1 MTGSASPQPP
11 TSHPAGDSQISPP
24 PFASNAS
31 QARGLQLENTNLLVD
46 CSPRQYLSDPTYLSN
61 LFQWI
66 TCTIRGSACWT
77 CLHRCLEPGSI
88 MPLTDAAFPA
98 TEAVRWLVA
107 FSGIYFP
114 ISPRVQSSR
123 RWSTVALRGMEILA
137 HSAAAW
143 RLASSLAAEKQ
154 NFSLFPLRSSPGT
167 HLLFESSPCSVRLD
181 F

>member
-1 MTGSASPQPP
+1 MPPGLWQSSCFVTGSASPQPP

-24 PFASNAS
+24 SFASNAS
-31 QARGLQLENTNLLVD
+31 QARGLQL
-46 CSPRQYLSDPTYLSN
+46 SN

-66 TCTIRGSACWT
+66 TCAIRGSACWT
-77 CLHRCLEPGSI
+77 CLHRCLEPLGSI
-88 MPLTDAAFPA
+88 MPLPDAAFPA

-143 RLASSLAAEKQ
+143 RLASSLA
-154 NFSLFPLRSSPGT
+154 
-167 HLLFESSPCSVRLD
+167 SVRIFTVFRPPGFLSRSILD
-181 F
+181 RTTFRCMEAF